1 MMPGLCDR
9 RGIRCGGRAAG
20 HGGQQQD
27 SGAIVE
33 ILTAPMDNGRMTADG
48 AVPAAVWLRRR
59 YRTGEERRYDGSQPG
74 QHHFTP

>member
-1 MMPGLCDR
+1 MMPGLR
-9 RGIRCGGRAAG
+9 GHRGIRHDRSTAG
-20 HGGQQQD
+20 PGGQQHD

-59 YRTGEERRYDGSQPG
+59 HRTGEERRYDGSPPG
-74 QHHFTP
+74 QHHFIH